1 MTIEMVSAE
10 DDILDRLATG
20 MLPVPVIDTE
30 VPDDAVDGAGEG
42 DFTPRVYVIW
52 GGPIARTRR
61 GAKGIVGVRHD
72 LMTSYCIVRIATPDA
87 ATLRFLYNKAYNL
100 MTGFKPINSGEL
112 TPEAGMAYTNG
123 NATVKPT
130 RFYREIAFS
139 FPTNTKGEVE

>member
-1 MTIEMVSAE
+1 MTIEMVTAE
-10 DDILDRLATG
+10 ADILNRLTTG
-20 MLPVPVIDTE
+20 MSPVPVIDTE
-30 VPDDAVDGAGEG
+30 VPDEAVDVSM

-61 GAKGIVGVRHD
+61 GSKGIVGVRKD
-72 LMTSYCIVRIATPDA
+72 LMTSYCIIRIATPDA
-87 ATLRFLYNKAYNL
+87 PTLRVLYNKVFNL
-100 MTGFKPINSGEL
+100 MTGFKPVNSGEM

-130 RFYREIAFS
+130 RYYREIAFT